1 MSGGEATRGA
11 KPEPH
16 MDMYIFKK
24 ISADCEFV
32 LHILLFFSL
41 AKLRVYSILLL
52 SANVINL
59 IANKKMVNKLKLVFC
74 HAQL

>member
-32 LHILLFFSL
+32 LHILLFF
-41 AKLRVYSILLL
+41 AGQAARLLNTFVV
-52 SANVINL
+52 SQC
-59 IANKKMVNKLKLVFC
+59 NKFDC
-74 HAQL
+74 E

>member
-32 LHILLFFSL
+32 LHILLFFRWPSC
-41 AKLRVYSILLL
+41 AFTQY
-52 SANVINL
+52 
-59 IANKKMVNKLKLVFC
+59 FC
-74 HAQL
+74 CQPM